1 MLLPCDLFWGLP
13 KIKLKY
19 SVFLC
24 ESVYI
29 YVVHYKH
36 FWTYLCCS
44 DADDSAMPDQI
55 EAKGK
60 ISNTDP
66 VFKNVFIIDFLY

>member
-1 MLLPCDLFWGLP
+1 MLLPCDLFWDLP

-36 FWTYLCCS
+36 F
-44 DADDSAMPDQI
+44 
-55 EAKGK
+55 
-60 ISNTDP
+60 
-66 VFKNVFIIDFLY
+66 

>member
-36 FWTYLCCS
+36 F
-44 DADDSAMPDQI
+44 
-55 EAKGK
+55 
-60 ISNTDP
+60 
-66 VFKNVFIIDFLY
+66 